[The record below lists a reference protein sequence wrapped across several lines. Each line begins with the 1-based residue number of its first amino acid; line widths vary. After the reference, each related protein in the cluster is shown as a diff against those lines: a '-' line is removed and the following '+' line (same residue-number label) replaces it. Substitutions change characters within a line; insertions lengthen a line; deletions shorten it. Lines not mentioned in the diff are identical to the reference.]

1 MWILYIYIY
10 IWYPVCIDIKS
21 PNAKVLKL
29 QKLDPDLRRGFF
41 PVKPQAPQTET
52 LDLQVQCVGSVRAW
66 GSKRGCWVDICQ
78 LSKIWLEKILQQ
90 LIWRIYERIYTK
102 NYMNILA
109 PFFLTQNQ
117 TMYYIAKLGTRF
129 LACFGRC
136 FMATHLFLQCH
147 SNPLWHGCPMKC
159 GRGIKKNKWHQTN

>member
-1 MWILYIYIY
+1 MISCMYRYKISQR
-10 IWYPVCIDIKS
+10 K
-21 PNAKVLKL
+21 KVLKL
-29 QKLDPDLRRGFF
+29 QKLDPDLCRGFF

-109 PFFLTQNQ
+109 PFFNTEPNYVLYSQIGDTVPCMLWKMFHGDAFVFTMPFKPPLTWLPNEVWERHQKKQMASN
-117 TMYYIAKLGTRF
+117 KLNWVQKT
-129 LACFGRC
+129 
-136 FMATHLFLQCH
+136 
-147 SNPLWHGCPMKC
+147 
-159 GRGIKKNKWHQTN
+159 